1 MRVSAVNTPNYE
13 PKTHLRLRLTFT
25 SYGLVR
31 CTPSKRMA
39 VHIVVTFESRSGF
52 RGAKK
57 GGRVNGRKDGRM
69 NMVVARG
76 AGHLI

>member
-1 MRVSAVNTPNYE
+1 
-13 PKTHLRLRLTFT
+13 
-25 SYGLVR
+25 
-31 CTPSKRMA
+31 

-69 NMVVARG
+69 NMVVAQ
-76 AGHLI
+76 AI